1 MILFSLITEFVS
13 LLSKFRSDF
22 TIDVSNTNIKLF
34 SYKLNE
40 PIKIQ
45 LTRLL
50 ERIDINS
57 ELAANLIPIEIKP
70 GLMISTITGT
80 LTAKNNR
87 FEINALNKTQIKQL
101 QTEFDVNLP
110 PFNYNYGQLDV
121 NSLLQKLIK
130 EGITDAKLEQLANNC
145 TIINLKNGEALIKID
160 DNKTHICCDS
170 VNNKLRTLL
179 RDLVSQCLKKF

>member
-1 MILFSLITEFVS
+1 MN
-13 LLSKFRSDF
+13 
-22 TIDVSNTNIKLF
+22 NTSIKLF
-34 SYKLNE
+34 NYKINE

-50 ERIDINS
+50 EKIDINS
-57 ELAANLIPIEIKP
+57 ELAASLTPIEIKP

-87 FEINALNKTQIKQL
+87 FEINALNKSQIQQL
-101 QTEFDVNLP
+101 QSEFNVNHLP
-110 PFNYNYGQLDV
+110 PFSYNYGQLDV

-130 EGITDAKLEQLANNC
+130 EGYTDAKLEQLANNC
-145 TIINLKNGEALIKID
+145 TIINLKNGEALIRID

-170 VNNKLRTLL
+170 VNNNLRILL